1 MQQVWPHQ
9 FFSKSF
15 YFLEMAL
22 SNHRVQMAQRLLAV
36 AKKSQLSEDITLVE
50 SEIAW
55 AKGHKE
61 IALSLLRNIVTNH
74 ALDAKLAATSLR

>member
-1 MQQVWPHQ
+1 M
-9 FFSKSF
+9 FF
-15 YFLEMAL
+15 FLEMAL
-22 SNHRVQMAQRLLAV
+22 NNRRVQMAQRLLAV
-36 AKKSQLSEDITLVE
+36 AKKSQPSEDITLVE

-74 ALDAKLAATSLR
+74 TLDAKLAAISLR